1 MDNTAMLMGYSS
13 FGPVMVA
20 VMIFAFAL
28 AIVVYFI
35 PSIVAYARRTQ
46 NFLAIFLLNLFL
58 GWSLLGWV
66 GSLIWALLDEKKGYA
81 YMQVPVAA
89 PNNSSLS
96 PQPRAIMTAPPTPSS
111 TAVFCPHCGHA
122 VGPEDLFCA
131 HCGHALRQ
139 PPEK

>member
-1 MDNTAMLMGYSS
+1 MLMDYSS
-13 FGPVMVA
+13 FGPMMVA

-28 AIVVYFI
+28 AIVVYFV

-46 NFLAIFLLNLFL
+46 NFLAIFLVNLFL

-66 GSLIWALLDEKKGYA
+66 GSLIWALLDEKKGFA
-81 YMQVPVAA
+81 YVQVPIAA
-89 PNNSSLS
+89 ASGNPPIS
-96 PQPRAIMTAPPTPSS
+96 PQPRAIMTAPPTP
-111 TAVFCPHCGHA
+111 TGAAAFCPHCGHA

-131 HCGHALRQ
+131 YCGHALRQ